1 MRHDESVPFI
11 KKQEETKMKIT
22 TIGLDIAKN
31 VFHLV
36 GCDVHGKQGLK
47 KKLRRNQ
54 VLRYFAQLSPCL
66 VGIEACASAHYWAR
80 ELAKLGHKACLIA
93 PQHVKPYVQ
102 GNKNDYNDAA
112 GIAEAVTRP
121 KIRFVSVKS
130 EEQQDIQA
138 MHRLRESQVG
148 VRTKLCNQLRGLLGE
163 YGIVIPKGVNVVS
176 KRIPEILED
185 SENGLSSLFRELLW
199 ESYQHLLSLNEHIDY
214 YNQKIKMY
222 SQQNEACKRLQSI
235 PGFGPVVASVFLSYV
250 GDGQNYSR
258 GRDVSASLGLVPR
271 QHSSGGKNVLLGISK
286 RGDRYLRSL
295 LIHGARSVVRQAADK
310 GDRLS
315 RWINRIRAE
324 RGYNKAAVALAN
336 KMARMGWAVLRNKT
350 VYQLA

>member
-1 MRHDESVPFI
+1 
-11 KKQEETKMKIT
+11 MKIT

-36 GCDVHGKQGLK
+36 GCDARGTQIMK

-54 VLRYFAQLSPCL
+54 VLKYFAQLAPCL
-66 VGIEACASAHYWAR
+66 VGIEACASANYWAR
-80 ELAKLGHKACLIA
+80 ELGKLGHEVRLIA

-102 GNKNDYNDAA
+102 GNKNDYNDAG

-121 KIRFVSVKS
+121 KIRIVAVKS
-130 EEQQDIQA
+130 QEQQDIQA
-138 MHRLRESQVG
+138 LHRLRESQVG

-163 YGIVIPKGVNVVS
+163 YGIVLPKGVNVIRKS
-176 KRIPEILED
+176 IPEILED
-185 SENGLSSLFRELLW
+185 GENGLSPLFRELMW
-199 ESYQHLLSLNEHIDY
+199 ESYQQILLLDKQIEY
-214 YNQKIKMY
+214 YDQKNKIY
-222 SQQNEACKRLQSI
+222 SRQNEACQRLESL

-250 GDGQNYSR
+250 GDGQSYRR
-258 GRDVSASLGLVPR
+258 GRDVSASLGLVPG

-286 RGDRYLRSL
+286 KGDSYLRSL
-295 LIHGARSVVRQAADK
+295 LIHGARSVVRRAENK
-310 GDRLS
+310 KDRLS

-336 KMARMGWAVLRNKT
+336 KMARMGWAILHNKT
-350 VYQLA
+350 VYQPA